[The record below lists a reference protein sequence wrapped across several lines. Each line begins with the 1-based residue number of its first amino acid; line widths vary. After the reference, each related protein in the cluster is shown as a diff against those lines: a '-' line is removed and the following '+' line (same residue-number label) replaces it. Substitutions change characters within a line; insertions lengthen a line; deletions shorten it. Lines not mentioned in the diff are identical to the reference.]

1 MSRVMERPALTVEQV
16 ELLTKLCI
24 PQKVL
29 CQEMGISGLALQ
41 ARINRLLVRFGVEN
55 QRALLV
61 KVLKLGIVRLE
72 SVEYREF

>member
-1 MSRVMERPALTVEQV
+1 MTQVRKRPALTDEQL

-29 CQEMGISGLALQ
+29 CQEMGLGKVALQ
-41 ARINRLLVRFGVEN
+41 ARIRRLQIRFGVEN

-61 KVLKLGIVRLE
+61 KVLRLGIVSLE
-72 SVEYREF
+72 SISYREF

>member
-1 MSRVMERPALTVEQV
+1 MNQVAEKPALTDEQL

-29 CQEMGISGLALQ
+29 CLEMGLSELALQ
-41 ARINRLLVRFGVEN
+41 ARIRRLVNRFGVEN

-61 KVLKLGIVRLE
+61 KALRLGIIDLE
-72 SVEYREF
+72 FVVYREF